1 MTKVSPVN
9 VWWAEARRQSLEI
22 EKVGKAYVAIDGADR
37 QRVFWHNNETREA
50 LTWLNSVSAKE
61 QKVSKPAPK
70 STRAMAE
77 DIVETFTNEE
87 VKEAAIQGI
96 QAKYK
101 QNPKLMERDQKLLKD
116 HYA

>member
-22 EKVGKAYVAIDGADR
+22 EKVGKAYVAIDGVDR

-50 LTWLNSVSAKE
+50 LAWLNSVSAKE
-61 QKVSKPAPK
+61 QEVSKPAPK

-77 DIVETFTNEE
+77 GVVDTFTDEE
-87 VKEAAIQGI
+87 IKEAAIQGI

-101 QNPKLMERDQKLLKD
+101 QDPKLMERDQKLLKD